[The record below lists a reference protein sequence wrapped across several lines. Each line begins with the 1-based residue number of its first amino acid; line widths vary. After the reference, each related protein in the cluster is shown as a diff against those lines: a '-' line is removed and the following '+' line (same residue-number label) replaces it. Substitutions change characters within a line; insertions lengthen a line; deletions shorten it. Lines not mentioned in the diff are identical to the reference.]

1 MTNTELT
8 LDQLQTIN
16 GGAAFMKLGDIKG
29 ECRQI
34 VHPQYKT
41 GYHTPFGTARSKESF
56 GSFEPREVKSV
67 EIGHP
72 PDPKLWLQ
80 RLQ

>member
-1 MTNTELT
+1 MPSTELT

-67 EIGHP
+67 EIGRP
-72 PDPKLWLQ
+72 PEPKLWLQ